1 MKHKK
6 NLNLDVAQDETSDIK
21 HVCLL
26 TSRVVYTH
34 PARRYYVEEFLSLV
48 TGERWR
54 EARWFSL
61 EPQADLP
68 QRKPHF
74 DFTKKLK
81 T

>member
-1 MKHKK
+1 MKRKK
-6 NLNLDVAQDETSDIK
+6 KLNLDVAQDETADIE

-54 EARWFSL
+54 EARWFPL
-61 EPQADLP
+61 ETQADLTP
-68 QRKPHF
+68 RKRYF
-74 DFTKKLK
+74 EYTKKL
-81 T
+81 